1 MSINASFIKPKWCIC
16 LFERLFYMKW
26 WVGEKKKKNER
37 LDRPVKIIICRPRVF
52 CCRLLAG
59 HHHSVVDLSCLYRV
73 PTRPEKPWKP
83 GILSFTFWGMQ
94 NDWNF
99 LKKWETSGILT
110 QTLKKIISKFGVSKF
125 NWQDVINLQKEK
137 KSLSYLHYQHK
148 DYDSKPNWPGISLY
162 LPGNNLENTWNCVSP
177 EKWEPCFMMEGG
189 NCCHFV
195 LTYTNVSLVLFFTF
209 FAFCADH
216 PGNCVSACR
225 SPLSVQGTILQLVIY
240 PGHKSL
246 AEYTSCIIPKIAF
259 EDRNACRKRENGFK
273 LIWLRCIVKACTENG
288 WRINW

>member
-137 KSLSYLHYQHK
+137 KKNLCHIYITNTKTMIQSQIDLGFHCIYLEITWKIHEIVCHLRSGNPVLWWRVGIVVILFLLILMFHLFSFLPFLHSVQITQVIVFRLVAHHCLCRAPSYSLLYIQVIN
-148 DYDSKPNWPGISLY
+148 PSL
-162 LPGNNLENTWNCVSP
+162 NTP
-177 EKWEPCFMMEGG
+177 
-189 NCCHFV
+189 
-195 LTYTNVSLVLFFTF
+195 LVL
-209 FAFCADH
+209 
-216 PGNCVSACR
+216 
-225 SPLSVQGTILQLVIY
+225 Y
-240 PGHKSL
+240 PKLHL
-246 AEYTSCIIPKIAF
+246 KIETHA
-259 EDRNACRKRENGFK
+259 ENGK
-273 LIWLRCIVKACTENG
+273 MVLNWYG
-288 WRINW
+288 WDA